1 MQKILNALFK
11 LPILKNYNDIIMY
24 IYKLYLH
31 NKLYKLIKP
40 NVNEND
46 LPFNCKT
53 GLNKIYFIVYQ
64 LKYYNLLTYNNQL
77 LISQFMQFYIN
88 ISHDYDSYEYI
99 ININKSLYIY
109 KLLSDKIIK

>member
-1 MQKILNALFK
+1 MQIILNTLLK

-24 IYKLYLH
+24 IYKLYLY
-31 NKLYKLIKP
+31 NKLYKIIKP
-40 NVNEND
+40 NDDD

-64 LKYYNLLTYNNQL
+64 LKYYNFITNNIQL
-77 LISQFMQFYIN
+77 LISQFIQFYIN
-88 ISHDYDSYEYI
+88 ISHDYDNYEYI